1 MALPALS
8 PKEKGNLCMSSNGT
22 PQRQRQAP
30 ASNQGKTPEEKRFQ
44 LRHVFLAF
52 TELPRILRLVWS
64 TSRFLTVS
72 MALISLIN
80 GFLPAVSVWITR
92 GLVDSVITAAFR
104 PNHPSSGVWIFVGAQ
119 LGVNVVQSLLSTL
132 SNISQQLL
140 QERVSN
146 RVQVM
151 VLEKANTLDLAFF
164 EDAEFYDKL
173 RNASEEST
181 YKPMQMISQIFDFV
195 RTLVTLFSML
205 SLLLS
210 LSWWLAIVALL
221 MPIPSFF
228 SNSRYGWR
236 GYQKMRRE
244 SPERRRM
251 HYLFR
256 LLTVD
261 TYNKEVKL
269 FNLAPFFLKQ
279 YRELADTFFQE
290 HKTIVVRRYLAGF
303 GWGSLSTLVN
313 SAIYI
318 YVAFRAVAG
327 TISVGS
333 LAMYTQAAMQVGSS
347 FQGLLN
353 DLSGIYENNLFVST
367 LYEFLDYQPRILS
380 PSIPLPLPLDRA
392 KRGLDIEFRGVSFTY
407 PGKDPE
413 TEAALKNV
421 SFIIKAGE
429 AIALV
434 GRNGAG
440 KTTIVKL
447 LTRLYDPDAGQILI
461 GGRDIREYALED
473 LRRAVGVIFQ
483 DYVTY
488 YMSASGNIGVG
499 QIDEI
504 ENLERV
510 EGAAEKSGADV
521 VIGKLPDGYQT
532 MLGKWFKDGF
542 QLSIGE
548 WQKVALARAFMRE
561 APILVLDEPTSSL
574 DAQAEYEIFTKFR
587 QLTAGKT
594 AIFISH
600 RFSTVRLAD
609 RIFVIEQGVIKESG
623 THAELM
629 ELNGRYAELFL
640 LQAEAYR
647 QEEPQLA
654 RSPTQRVGD

>member
-1 MALPALS
+1 
-8 PKEKGNLCMSSNGT
+8 MSSNGI
-22 PQRQRQAP
+22 PRRPLRASAGRQNSEA
-30 ASNQGKTPEEKRFQ
+30 GEEKFQ
-44 LRHVFLAF
+44 ITKVFRAF

-64 TSRFLTVS
+64 TSHFLTTS
-72 MALISLIN
+72 MALISLAS
-80 GFLPAVSVWITR
+80 GFLPALSVWITR
-92 GLVDSVITAAFR
+92 GLVDSVITAAFN
-104 PNHPSSGVWIFVGAQ
+104 PTHPLMGVWLFVGAQ
-119 LGVNVVQSLLSTL
+119 LGVNVVQSLLGTL
-132 SNISQQLL
+132 SNIAQQLL
-140 QERVSN
+140 QERVGN

-164 EDAEFYDKL
+164 EDSEFYDKL
-173 RNASEEST
+173 RNASDEST
-181 YKPMQMISQIFDFV
+181 YKPMQMISQFFDFV
-195 RTLVTLFSML
+195 KTIVTLFSML

-210 LSWWLAIVALL
+210 LAWWLAIIALI
-221 MPIPSFF
+221 MPIPSFL

-251 HYLFR
+251 QYLFR

-261 TYNKEVKL
+261 TYNKEMKL
-269 FNLAPFFLKQ
+269 FNLGPFFLRQ
-279 YRELADTFFQE
+279 YKDLADTFFQE
-290 HKTIVVRRYLAGF
+290 NRKIVVRRYLAGF
-303 GWGSLSTLVN
+303 GWGSLSTLAN

-318 YVAFRAVAG
+318 YVAFQAVTRA
-327 TISVGS
+327 ISIGS
-333 LAMYTQAAMQVGSS
+333 LTMYTQAVMQVGSS
-347 FQGLLN
+347 FQGVLN
-353 DLSGIYENNLFVST
+353 DISGIYENNLFVST

-380 PSIPLPLPLDRA
+380 PSNPLPLPADLPTH
-392 KRGLDIEFRGVSFTY
+392 GLDVEFRAVSFTY
-407 PGKDPE
+407 PGKNPE
-413 TEAALKNV
+413 TEAALKDV
-421 SFIIKAGE
+421 SFTIKAGE

-461 GGRDIREYALED
+461 GGRDIREYAVED
-473 LRRAVGVIFQ
+473 LRRLVGVIFQ

-488 YMSASGNIGVG
+488 YMSARENIGVG

-504 ENLERV
+504 ENLELV
-510 EGAAEKSGADV
+510 ENAALKSGAAA
-521 VIGKLPDGYQT
+521 VITNLPAGYQT
-532 MLGKWFKDGF
+532 MLGRWFKDGY
-542 QLSIGE
+542 QLSGGE

-561 APILVLDEPTSSL
+561 APILILDEPTSSL

-587 QLTAGKT
+587 LLTEGKT

-623 THAELM
+623 SHTELL
-629 ELNGRYAELFL
+629 ELNGRYAELFH

-647 QEEPQLA
+647 EVEPQPISA
-654 RSPTQRVGD
+654 AKITGG

>member
-1 MALPALS
+1 
-8 PKEKGNLCMSSNGT
+8 MSNNGT
-22 PQRQRQAP
+22 PQPQRRATTLSQSK
-30 ASNQGKTPEEKRFQ
+30 ASEEKRFQ

-64 TSRFLTVS
+64 TSRWLTLS
-72 MALISLIN
+72 MALISLVN
-80 GFLPAVSVWITR
+80 GFLPALSVWITR

-104 PNHPSSGVWIFVGAQ
+104 PNHPSTGVWIFVGAQ
-119 LGVNVVQSLLSTL
+119 LGVNVAQSLLSTL
-132 SNISQQLL
+132 SNIAQQLL

-164 EDAEFYDKL
+164 EDSEFYDTL

-181 YKPMQMISQIFDFV
+181 YKPMQMISQLFDFV

-210 LSWWLAIVALL
+210 LTWWLAIVALL
-221 MPIPSFF
+221 MPIPSFL

-251 HYLFR
+251 QYLFR

-279 YRELADTFFQE
+279 YRELAETFFQE
-290 HKTIVVRRYLAGF
+290 HKKIVIRRYLAGF
-303 GWGSLSTLVN
+303 GWGSLSTLAN
-313 SAIYI
+313 SGIYI

-333 LAMYTQAAMQVGSS
+333 LTMYAQAAMQVGSS
-347 FQGLLN
+347 FQGVLS

-367 LYEFLDYQPRILS
+367 FYEFLDYQPRILS
-380 PSIPLPLPLDRA
+380 PRHPRPLPLDLA
-392 KRGLDIEFRGVSFTY
+392 GRGLGIEFRGVSFTY
-407 PGKDPE
+407 PGKNPE

-421 SFIIKAGE
+421 SFTIQAGE

-447 LTRLYDPDAGQILI
+447 LTRLYDPDEGQILI
-461 GGRDIREYALED
+461 GGHDIREYALED

-483 DYVTY
+483 DYVAY
-488 YMSASGNIGVG
+488 YMSASENIGVG
-499 QIDEI
+499 QVDEI
-504 ENLERV
+504 ANLERV
-510 EGAAEKSGADV
+510 QNSAEKSGADV
-521 VIGKLPDGYQT
+521 VISKLPAGYQT
-532 MLGKWFKDGF
+532 MLGKWFKDGY
-542 QLSIGE
+542 QLSGGE

-561 APILVLDEPTSSL
+561 APILILDEPTSSL

-587 QLTAGKT
+587 QLTEGKT

-609 RIFVIEQGVIKESG
+609 RIFVIEQGVMKESG
-623 THAELM
+623 THAELL
-629 ELNGRYAELFL
+629 ELNGRYAELFH
-640 LQAEAYR
+640 LQAAAY
-647 QEEPQLA
+647 QQAEPQL
-654 RSPTQRVGD
+654 TQIAPSRE